1 MPGSVAAFPGSRPAR
16 TRGEADM
23 RRVLALAVLLVATP
37 AAAQKITIDYAHE
50 VDFSKFKTFQ
60 YTETEKTKA
69 EDPLMAERIVKLL
82 KEELTGMGLKET
94 DDNPDLKV
102 TYHLAT
108 KDDKVLM
115 TTGFGYGGFGMGW
128 GAWGGGIGTATT
140 TEATFTEGT
149 LIVDA
154 YETSDN
160 KMVWRGTGTVTVKSD
175 PEKQVKQIQRI
186 FEKMAAKWEQI
197 HKNAGE

>member
-1 MPGSVAAFPGSRPAR
+1 
-16 TRGEADM
+16 M